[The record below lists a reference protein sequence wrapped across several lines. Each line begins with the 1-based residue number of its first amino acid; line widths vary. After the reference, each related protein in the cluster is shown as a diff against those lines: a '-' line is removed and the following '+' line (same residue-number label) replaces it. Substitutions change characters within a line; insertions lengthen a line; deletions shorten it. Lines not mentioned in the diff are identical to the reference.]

1 MVSALVSLLA
11 LAVVQV
17 GLALYVRNVL
27 FACASEGARL
37 AARADAQPGDGVD
50 RTRKLISASISE
62 RFARHVA
69 VEERRVD
76 GIRVVA
82 VHVVAPMP
90 VVGRL
95 GIDDGFDVVGRAFVE
110 RQ

>member
-17 GLALYVRNVL
+17 GMALYVRNVL
-27 FACASEGARL
+27 IACASEGARL

-69 VEERRVD
+69 VEEHRVD

-90 VVGRL
+90 VVGML